1 MLLTSKVAK
10 LLSVQ
15 SQRGLSMDVKK
26 GHDKTEDFFS
36 GYKRYVLCILM
47 QSIGDQLSCCCQ
59 PLSDVTDRIL
69 GAVRIS

>member
-1 MLLTSKVAK
+1 
-10 LLSVQ
+10 
-15 SQRGLSMDVKK
+15 MDVKK